1 MTDLPSEDRPAPYAP
16 QPDPQLDDLAD
27 VQAGD
32 EPADFD
38 DDVDELA
45 LLGESTPPPAWVG
58 MVTIAGLGLAVVTA
72 LDLIGMIAQGVAVDT
87 DKLSIL
93 YKIGLAFAQQ
103 LTKGGLGGVALIVA
117 LLLVCLPSIGGRTTT
132 DQQDRAAALAIGVS
146 TAFAV
151 VLMVGAVLGVAAQ
164 LRILDL
170 SSQDL
175 DSRMQREL
183 ATFVIRHVGTGA
195 IALLM
200 GLAALRV
207 RFAPPAAAGLPAE
220 VYPAEA

>member
-1 MTDLPSEDRPAPYAP
+1 MTDLPRDDRAET
-16 QPDPQLDDLAD
+16 DDLDDDLDAD
-27 VQAGD
+27 LD
-32 EPADFD
+32 HDLD
-38 DDVDELA
+38 DDDDDIDELA

-58 MVTIAGLGLAVVTA
+58 MVTTAGLALAVVTA

-87 DKLSIL
+87 DKLSVL

-103 LTKGGLGGVALIVA
+103 LTKGGLGGVALILA
-117 LLLVCLPSIGGRTTT
+117 LLLVCLPNIGGRTTT
-132 DQQDRAAALAIGVS
+132 DRHDRAAALAIGVS

-151 VLMVGAVLGVAAQ
+151 VLMIGAVLGVGAQ
-164 LRILDL
+164 LRVLDL

-183 ATFVIRHVGTGA
+183 ATFVVRHVGTGA

-207 RFAPPAAAGLPAE
+207 RFAPPAAAGLPADA
-220 VYPAEA
+220 YATEA

>member
-1 MTDLPSEDRPAPYAP
+1 MTDLPPADRPEPQDP
-16 QPDPQLDDLAD
+16 QPD

-32 EPADFD
+32 DAADFD

-207 RFAPPAAAGLPAE
+207 RFAPPAAASLPAE

>member
-1 MTDLPSEDRPAPYAP
+1 MTDLPPADRPAP
-16 QPDPQLDDLAD
+16 QDPQLDEL
-27 VQAGD
+27 D
-32 EPADFD
+32 EVDNDFD
-38 DDVDELA
+38 DDVDDDLDELA

-58 MVTIAGLGLAVVTA
+58 MVTTAGLALAVVTA

-87 DKLSIL
+87 DKLSVL

-132 DQQDRAAALAIGVS
+132 DRHDRAAALAIGVV

-151 VLMVGAVLGVAAQ
+151 VLMVGAVLGVGAQ
-164 LRILDL
+164 LRVLDL

-220 VYPAEA
+220 AYADET